1 MKLINIKKYFIISS
15 TLLLTTFSAH
25 TTANLS
31 PKNVLNKAHKAQ
43 TNKAI
48 KNFKQNR
55 TAKGYIYA
63 SENKLIGNTQETFK
77 VTVGPH
83 NTQMS
88 SVTGNI
94 HFAFDPTQAACTRGL
109 HLTYSI
115 GASTPI
121 SISPSC
127 DNLLHKELNYDWSHT
142 IASPEVTLPEVPLD
156 SLGIF
161 RVGAKVG
168 GAFNVGANFRA
179 GLKIGG
185 FEKNNDPI
193 YQQGVRQPDVIYA
206 TASPWISGSVTGK
219 AYAAVDFLGMKRI
232 EKGVKGRLNL
242 INMSTE
248 GHIEGGIT
256 YKPGAASLLNTNENP
271 YQYYTKLKWTG
282 SAKGGDGDIS
292 LYCDVKLFNVWN
304 IFSRSTKVI
313 SWKPIY
319 ETQKTFYEKSHYF

>member
-109 HLTYSI
+109 HLT
-115 GASTPI
+115 
-121 SISPSC
+121 
-127 DNLLHKELNYDWSHT
+127 
-142 IASPEVTLPEVPLD
+142 
-156 SLGIF
+156 
-161 RVGAKVG
+161 
-168 GAFNVGANFRA
+168 
-179 GLKIGG
+179 
-185 FEKNNDPI
+185 
-193 YQQGVRQPDVIYA
+193 
-206 TASPWISGSVTGK
+206 
-219 AYAAVDFLGMKRI
+219 
-232 EKGVKGRLNL
+232 
-242 INMSTE
+242 
-248 GHIEGGIT
+248 
-256 YKPGAASLLNTNENP
+256 
-271 YQYYTKLKWTG
+271 
-282 SAKGGDGDIS
+282 
-292 LYCDVKLFNVWN
+292 
-304 IFSRSTKVI
+304 
-313 SWKPIY
+313 
-319 ETQKTFYEKSHYF
+319 